1 MTTPS
6 TPGRNETLGEK
17 EFVTFH
23 HFYMII
29 KRKKKKKNSLNVANQ
44 LKKICKNNFRRR
56 NSILTLTLL
65 RIHIYINYEYL
76 QIFKKKKLNLR
87 YNILKRRI
95 LEKRKSARLKN
106 LPDSIEFFSLYYCI

>member
-29 KRKKKKKNSLNVANQ
+29 KKKKKKNSLNVANQ
-44 LKKICKNNFRRR
+44 FKKICKNNFRRR

-65 RIHIYINYEYL
+65 RIHIYILITNIYEYL
-76 QIFKKKKLNLR
+76 
-87 YNILKRRI
+87 
-95 LEKRKSARLKN
+95 KRKN
-106 LPDSIEFFSLYYCI
+106 